1 MPINS
6 LEMNTIHAF
15 IRQGEALLEKHPLFF
30 GHGTSNALD
39 EAAYI
44 VLSVTGNL
52 PVSSDEVYDL
62 VISAP
67 DQQKINKLLERRIR
81 ERLPAAYLLEEAW
94 FAGLP
99 FYVNE
104 NVLVPRSPFAELIHD
119 LFVPWVDFNATKS
132 ILDLCTGSGCI
143 GIAAA
148 IAFPHA
154 EVDLADLSDKA
165 LDVANINIKQHQL
178 EGRVKT
184 IHSDLYQGLLGKRYD
199 LIISNPPYVCIEE
212 IEGLPTEYR
221 KEPRM
226 GLDGGDSGLDL
237 VHSILAY
244 ADEYLTDQGV
254 IFVEVGSSAQTLEDW
269 YPEVPFL
276 WQDFEYGGD
285 GVFML
290 TKPQL
295 QAHKQQ
301 FLVNV
306 TQ

>member
-1 MPINS
+1 MPTNS

-15 IRQGEALLEKHPLFF
+15 ILQGKALLEKHDLFF

-39 EAAYI
+39 ESAYI

-52 PVSSDEVYDL
+52 PITSDEIYQH
-62 VISAP
+62 VISVE
-67 DQQKINKLLERRIR
+67 DQQKIHHFFDRRIN

-94 FAGLP
+94 FANLR

-104 NVLVPRSPFAELIHD
+104 NVLVPRSPFAELIYD
-119 LFVPWVDFNATKS
+119 LFEPWVDFNATKS

-148 IAFPHA
+148 KAFPHSA
-154 EVDLADLSDKA
+154 VDLVDLSTEA
-165 LDVANINIKQHQL
+165 LDVANINIELHDVK
-178 EGRVKT
+178 GRVNA
-184 IHSDLYQGLLGKRYD
+184 ICSNLYKELDGKQYD

-269 YPEVPFL
+269 YPDVPFL

-290 TKPQL
+290 TKTEL
-295 QAHKQQ
+295 QTHKQQ

>member
-1 MPINS
+1 MPTNS
-6 LEMNTIHAF
+6 LEINTIHAF

-30 GHGTSNALD
+30 GHGTVNALD

-52 PVSSDEVYDL
+52 PVSSNEVYDL
-62 VISAP
+62 VVSAS
-67 DQQKINKLLERRIR
+67 DQQKINTLFERRIK

-104 NVLVPRSPFAELIHD
+104 DVLVPRSPFAELIHD
-119 LFVPWVDFNATKS
+119 LFVPWVDFDETKT

-148 IAFPHA
+148 IAFPQA
-154 EVDLADLSDKA
+154 EVDLADLSGKA
-165 LDVANINIKQHQL
+165 LEVANINIKQHQL

-184 IHSDLYQGLLGKRYD
+184 THSDLYQGLSDKRYD

-244 ADEYLTDQGV
+244 ADEHLTDQGV

-269 YPEVPFL
+269 YPSVPFL